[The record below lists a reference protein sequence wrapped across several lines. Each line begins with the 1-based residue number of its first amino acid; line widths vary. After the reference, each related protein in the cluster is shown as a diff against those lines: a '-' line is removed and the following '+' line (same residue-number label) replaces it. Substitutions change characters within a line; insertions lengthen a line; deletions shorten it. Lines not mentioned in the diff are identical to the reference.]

1 MEVIMSIDLNIDEQL
16 EEALK
21 AVQKAKE
28 NLVSSQVY
36 KEFNEASQTVSD
48 LLRTIKGMK

>member
-1 MEVIMSIDLNIDEQL
+1 MSIDLNIDEQL

-48 LLRTIKGMK
+48 LLRTIKGKK